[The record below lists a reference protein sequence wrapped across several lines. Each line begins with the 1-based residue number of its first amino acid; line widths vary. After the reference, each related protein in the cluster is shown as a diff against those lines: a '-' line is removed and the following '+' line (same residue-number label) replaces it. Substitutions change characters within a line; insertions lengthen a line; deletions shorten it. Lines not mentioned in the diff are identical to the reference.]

1 MNKHTLKQSIK
12 TWNKKRVDKTWC
24 KKSMMKK
31 IYIKGGAR
39 RGVDDKNYVKIL
51 NT

>member
-1 MNKHTLKQSIK
+1 
-12 TWNKKRVDKTWC
+12 
-24 KKSMMKK
+24 MKK

-51 NT
+51 NPQNKHISKHEQLKVKVKTEKIKPERK